1 MAKALGWTAEEQDL
15 VHTAGLLHD
24 IGKFAFPDSLLLA
37 DTRLALQASPLS
49 GRALTAHECLTLATR
64 GSALGLGRPD
74 LGSLE
79 PGSAADL
86 NVYDMT
92 SVFDV
97 GAADLLSAL
106 LWTSP
111 GRRPRDVAVGGRVV
125 VRDAELRTADAQALA
140 AALRTRLSA

>member
-1 MAKALGWTAEEQDL
+1 M
-15 VHTAGLLHD
+15 
-24 IGKFAFPDSLLLA
+24 
-37 DTRLALQASPLS
+37 
-49 GRALTAHECLTLATR
+49 ATR

-74 LGSLE
+74 LGALE

-92 SVFDV
+92 SASSTS
-97 GAADLLSAL
+97 GRADLLSAL

-125 VRDAELRTADAQALA
+125 VQDAALLTADAQALA
-140 AALRTRLSA
+140 AALARAPGRMTAARATRSSSSAAATTG